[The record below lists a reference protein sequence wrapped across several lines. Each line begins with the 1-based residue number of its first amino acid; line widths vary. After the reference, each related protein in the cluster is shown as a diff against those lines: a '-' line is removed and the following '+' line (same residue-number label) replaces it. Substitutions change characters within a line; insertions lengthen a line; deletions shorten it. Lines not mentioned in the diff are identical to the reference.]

1 MRTIDPPGTLA
12 SAAARTFDSAV
23 PVRSVSSE
31 RCEPHGCDALGA
43 AAAAAGDDAP
53 ELLDA
58 AEAMPKL
65 PAPTPIPIATT
76 ATSLLSPF
84 MCVPSVDCQPRFGDA
99 GKRRLISR

>member
-43 AAAAAGDDAP
+43 ATAAVAGAAS
-53 ELLDA
+53 ELPDA

-65 PAPTPIPIATT
+65 PAPTPIAIAAT

-84 MCVPSVDCQPRFGDA
+84 MCVPFSGCQPRFGDA